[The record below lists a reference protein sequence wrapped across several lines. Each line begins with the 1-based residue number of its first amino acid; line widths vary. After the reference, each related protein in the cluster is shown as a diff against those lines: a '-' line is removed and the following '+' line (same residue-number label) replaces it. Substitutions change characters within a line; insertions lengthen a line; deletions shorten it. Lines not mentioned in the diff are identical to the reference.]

1 MRVKQKRKIVLDL
14 EKTYFAI
21 AICCPRYKS
30 GSGFRPIFLL
40 LDFFPF
46 DFWKSKLCPFPFK
59 NLAIFMVIFH
69 ASKISKNSEFCDSD
83 LAKGWDDQ
91 VKIEK
96 FPGNY

>member
-1 MRVKQKRKIVLDL
+1 
-14 EKTYFAI
+14 
-21 AICCPRYKS
+21 
-30 GSGFRPIFLL
+30 
-40 LDFFPF
+40 
-46 DFWKSKLCPFPFK
+46 
-59 NLAIFMVIFH
+59 MVIFH

>member
-30 GSGFRPIFLL
+30 GSGFRSIF
-40 LDFFPF
+40 LDFFSIRF
-46 DFWKSKLCPFPFK
+46 LKITILSFSIKKHH

-83 LAKGWDDQ
+83 LAKG
-91 VKIEK
+91 
-96 FPGNY
+96 